1 MRYIIRKC
9 CVHTTSVRCRGNN
22 ISRLIFSKESLPF
35 PFIAAIVRLG
45 RKYEF
50 RNLLAAAVQR
60 LTHENPTTLE
70 AYTRLIASR
79 MSYKATKIEHDPALI
94 FDTIAL
100 ARENDLSAVL
110 PCAYLRATIFHTRV
124 RTSLTLRFLAI

>member
-1 MRYIIRKC
+1 MFY
-9 CVHTTSVRCRGNN
+9 
-22 ISRLIFSKESLPF
+22 RLIFSKESLPF
-35 PFIAAIVRLG
+35 IVAIVRMG

-50 RNLLAAAVQR
+50 KNLLATQR
-60 LTHENPTTLE
+60 LTCENPTTLE

-79 MSYKATKIEHDPALI
+79 MGYKATKIEHDPALI

-100 ARENDLSAVL
+100 ARENDLFAVL

-124 RTSLTLRFLAI
+124 ITSLTLRFLAI